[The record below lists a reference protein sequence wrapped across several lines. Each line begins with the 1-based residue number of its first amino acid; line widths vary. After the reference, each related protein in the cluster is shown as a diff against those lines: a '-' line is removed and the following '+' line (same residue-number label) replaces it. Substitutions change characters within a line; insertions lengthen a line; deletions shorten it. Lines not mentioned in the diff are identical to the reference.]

1 MRKSVHLLNMNF
13 INQLY
18 KKFLERPKLILVTLI
33 LIFSFS
39 VYNAK
44 NFQLDASADSLLLEN
59 DPDLN
64 YLRSVNERYSSEEF
78 FVITYS
84 PKKKINE
91 ESLKELKKFVDEINN
106 IKWVSK
112 SISVLNA
119 PLFESSDLPL
129 IEKIKNIQYI
139 VTPGIEI
146 NRALNELKNSPV
158 YKKLIINE
166 DATTFGIVVY
176 IKDNKEYLSALKTNK
191 NFLDK
196 QQNNKLSEKD
206 LKDFEAHNKILE
218 KLKKEHNKNLELYN
232 IEIRSHISK
241 YKNIADINLSGIPMI
256 ADDLIS
262 FVKKDIT
269 VFGSGVFIFI
279 IITLWFIFR
288 DIRWVVFPLLS
299 CFLSIA
305 IMVGMLGYL
314 NWKVTVISSNFIS
327 LMLILTME
335 INIHYVER
343 YKQLQAE
350 FPKKKENYLA
360 YLTTTKIFTPILYAV
375 LTTALAF
382 LSFIFCDIKPVI
394 DFGWMMTLGLFI
406 SLFVSMILL
415 PYLIIKFKPKATPI
429 HESKD
434 SKLAEIFATIALNQ
448 KLLVLAFSS
457 IILILS
463 IYGMTRLKV
472 ENSFINYFD
481 KKTEIYQGMKL
492 IDEKLGGTTP
502 LEIILKF
509 KDSDTKNNKNDD
521 DFFQGSDSNEYKDSY
536 WFTNFRVNNIV
547 NVHQYLET
555 LPEIGKVLSFYS
567 VLQLGEKINDNKK
580 LGPLEMAILY
590 SKLPEDIKRSI
601 VTPYVSIENNEAR
614 ISLRI
619 IDSNPNLNR
628 KELLIKIQKDL
639 EEKLKL
645 NKDEF
650 KITGILVIFNN
661 LLQSLF
667 DSQIKTLGITFAG
680 IFILLLIL
688 FKSLSWSI
696 VAAIPNFT
704 AALFILGSLGLFNIP
719 LDMMTITI
727 ASITVGIAIDNSIH
741 YIYRFREEFKIN
753 KNYKKTIEICHK
765 SVGKAIVNASLT
777 IVFGFSILI
786 FSNFIPSIYFGIF
799 TGLAMLTAMT
809 LVLTLM
815 PQLIAIIKPFKNG

>member
-1 MRKSVHLLNMNF
+1 MNF

-305 IMVGMLGYL
+305 IMIGMLGYL

-375 LTTALAF
+375 LTTAFAF

-434 SKLAEIFATIALNQ
+434 SKIAEIFASIALNQ

-509 KDSDTKNNKNDD
+509 KDSDSKNNKNDD

-547 NVHQYLET
+547 NVHQYLEN

-765 SVGKAIVNASLT
+765 SVGKAIVNASFT

-786 FSNFIPSIYFGIF
+786 FSNFIPTIYFGIF

>member
-1 MRKSVHLLNMNF
+1 MKF
-13 INQLY
+13 INQIY
-18 KKFLERPKLILVTLI
+18 KKLLEKPKFILFLIVLV
-33 LIFSFS
+33 FSFS

-64 YLRSVNERYSSEEF
+64 YLRSVNERYSSEDF

-84 PKKKINE
+84 PKKKINNE
-91 ESLKELKKFVDEINN
+91 TIQELKKFVNEIDN
-106 IKWVSK
+106 IQWVSK
-112 SISVLNA
+112 TISILNA
-119 PLFESSDLPL
+119 PLFESSDQPL
-129 IEKIKNIQYI
+129 IEKINNIQYI
-139 VTPGIEI
+139 TTPGIEI
-146 NRALNELKNSPV
+146 NRALNELRNSPV
-158 YKKLIINE
+158 YKRLIIND
-166 DATTFGIVVY
+166 DATTFGIVAY
-176 IKDNKEYLSALKTNK
+176 IKDNKKYLSALEINK

-196 QQNNKLSEKD
+196 QKNKKLSD
-206 LKDFEAHNKILE
+206 KDFKEFEKHKLVLE
-218 KLKKEHNKNLELYN
+218 QLKREQNKNLELYN

-269 VFGSGVFIFI
+269 VFGSGVFVFI

-288 DIRWVVFPLLS
+288 DIRWVIFPLLS
-299 CFLSIA
+299 CFLSIS

-350 FPKKKENYLA
+350 FPKKKENFLT
-360 YLTTTKIFTPILYAV
+360 YLTTTKILTPILYAV

-394 DFGWMMTLGLFI
+394 DFGLMMTLGLFI

-415 PYLIIKFKPKATPI
+415 PYLIIKFKPKASPV
-429 HESKD
+429 HKSKESKIA
-434 SKLAEIFATIALNQ
+434 KFFETIAINQ
-448 KLLVLAFSS
+448 KFLVLTFSS
-457 IILILS
+457 IIFILS

-481 KKTEIYQGMKL
+481 KNTEIYKGMKL

-502 LEIILKF
+502 LDIILKF
-509 KDSDTKNNKNDD
+509 KESESKSTFADD
-521 DFFQGSDSNEYKDSY
+521 EFFQGSSSDEYKDSY
-536 WFTNFRVNNIV
+536 WFTNFRINNIV
-547 NVHQYLET
+547 NVHKYLET

-567 VLQLGEKINDNKK
+567 VLQLGEKLNDNKK
-580 LGPLEMAILY
+580 LGPLEMAILH
-590 SKLPEDIKRSI
+590 SKLPEDIKKNI
-601 VTPYVSIENNEAR
+601 ITPYISIDDNEAR

-619 IDSNPNLNR
+619 IDSNPELNR

-639 EEKLKL
+639 EEKLQLK
-645 NKDEF
+645 KEEF

-680 IFILLLIL
+680 IFLLLLIL
-688 FKSLSWSI
+688 FKSFWWSV

-727 ASITVGIAIDNSIH
+727 ASISVGIAIDNSIH

-753 KNYKKTIEICHK
+753 KNYNRTIQICHRT
-765 SVGKAIVNASLT
+765 VGKAIVNASLT

-786 FSNFIPSIYFGIF
+786 LSNFIPSIYFGIF

-815 PQLIAIIKPFKNG
+815 PQLILIIKPFKNG

>member
-1 MRKSVHLLNMNF
+1 MNF

-18 KKFLERPKLILVTLI
+18 KKFLERPKLILIALI

-91 ESLKELKKFVDEINN
+91 ESLKELRKFVDEINN

-191 NFLDK
+191 IFLDK
-196 QQNNKLSEKD
+196 QQNSKLSEKD
-206 LKDFEAHNKILE
+206 LKEFESQNKILE
-218 KLKKEHNKNLELYN
+218 KLKKEHNKNLEFYN

-415 PYLIIKFKPKATPI
+415 PYLIIKFKPKASPI
-429 HESKD
+429 HQSKD
-434 SKLAEIFATIALNQ
+434 SKIAEIFASIAINQ
-448 KLLVLAFSS
+448 RFLVLAFST

-509 KDSDTKNNKNDD
+509 KDTDSKNNKSDD

-536 WFTNFRVNNIV
+536 WFTNFRVNKIV

-590 SKLPEDIKRSI
+590 SKLPDDIKKSI

-639 EEKLKL
+639 EEKLNL

-727 ASITVGIAIDNSIH
+727 ASISVGIAIDNSIH

-777 IVFGFSILI
+777 IVFGFSILM

>member
-1 MRKSVHLLNMNF
+1 MNF

-18 KKFLERPKLILVTLI
+18 KKFLERPKLILITLI

-112 SISVLNA
+112 TISVLNA
-119 PLFESSDLPL
+119 PLFESSDQPL

-158 YKKLIINE
+158 YKRLIIND

-176 IKDNKEYLSALKTNK
+176 IKDNKKYLSALKNNK
-191 NFLDK
+191 DFLDK
-196 QQNNKLSEKD
+196 QQNNKLSDKD
-206 LKDFEAHNKILE
+206 LNDFETHKEILE

-232 IEIRSHISK
+232 IEIRYHISK

-279 IITLWFIFR
+279 LITLWFIFR
-288 DIRWVVFPLLS
+288 DIRWVIFPLLS

-350 FPKKKENYLA
+350 FPKKKENYLT

-375 LTTALAF
+375 LTTVLAF

-415 PYLIIKFKPKATPI
+415 PYLIIKFKPKAMPI

-434 SKLAEIFATIALNQ
+434 SKIAEVFASIALNHRF
-448 KLLVLAFSS
+448 LVMAFST
-457 IILILS
+457 IVLILS

-509 KDSDTKNNKNDD
+509 KDSDKKSNKNDD

-547 NVHQYLET
+547 NVHKYLES

-590 SKLPEDIKRSI
+590 SKLPDDIKKTI

-645 NKDEF
+645 KKDEF
-650 KITGILVIFNN
+650 KITGVLVIFNN

-704 AALFILGSLGLFNIP
+704 AALFILGSLGLFNVP

-753 KNYKKTIEICHK
+753 KNYKKTIEICHR

-786 FSNFIPSIYFGIF
+786 LSNFIPSIYFGIF

>member
-1 MRKSVHLLNMNF
+1 MNF
-13 INQLY
+13 INQIY
-18 KKFLERPKLILVTLI
+18 KKLLEKPKFILFLIVLV
-33 LIFSFS
+33 FSFS

-64 YLRSVNERYSSEEF
+64 YLRSVNERYSSEDF

-84 PKKKINE
+84 PKKKINNE
-91 ESLKELKKFVDEINN
+91 TIQELKKFVNEIDN
-106 IKWVSK
+106 IQWVSK
-112 SISVLNA
+112 TISILNA
-119 PLFESSDLPL
+119 PLFESSDQPL
-129 IEKIKNIQYI
+129 IEKINNIQYI
-139 VTPGIEI
+139 TTPGIEI
-146 NRALNELKNSPV
+146 NRALNELRNSPV
-158 YKKLIINE
+158 YKRLIIND
-166 DATTFGIVVY
+166 DATTFGIVAY
-176 IKDNKEYLSALKTNK
+176 IKDNKKYLSALEINK

-196 QQNNKLSEKD
+196 QKNKKLSD
-206 LKDFEAHNKILE
+206 KDFKEFEKHKLVLE
-218 KLKKEHNKNLELYN
+218 QLKREQNKNLELYN

-241 YKNIADINLSGIPMI
+241 YKNIAEINLSGIPMI

-269 VFGSGVFIFI
+269 VFGSGVFVFI

-288 DIRWVVFPLLS
+288 DIRWVIFPLLS
-299 CFLSIA
+299 CFLSIS

-350 FPKKKENYLA
+350 FPKKKENFLT
-360 YLTTTKIFTPILYAV
+360 YLTTTKILTPILYAV

-394 DFGWMMTLGLFI
+394 DFGLMMTLGLFI

-415 PYLIIKFKPKATPI
+415 PYLIIKFKPKASPI
-429 HESKD
+429 HKSKESKIA
-434 SKLAEIFATIALNQ
+434 KFFETIAINQ
-448 KLLVLAFSS
+448 KFLVLTFSS
-457 IILILS
+457 IIFILS

-481 KKTEIYQGMKL
+481 KNTEIYKGMKL

-502 LEIILKF
+502 LDIILKF
-509 KDSDTKNNKNDD
+509 KESESKSTFADD
-521 DFFQGSDSNEYKDSY
+521 EFFQGSSSDEYKDSY
-536 WFTNFRVNNIV
+536 WFTNFRINNIV
-547 NVHQYLET
+547 NVHKYLET

-567 VLQLGEKINDNKK
+567 VLQLGEKLNDNKK
-580 LGPLEMAILY
+580 LGPLEMAILH
-590 SKLPEDIKRSI
+590 SKLPEDIKKNI
-601 VTPYVSIENNEAR
+601 ITPYISIDDNEAR

-619 IDSNPNLNR
+619 IDSNPELNR

-639 EEKLKL
+639 EEKLQLK
-645 NKDEF
+645 KEEF

-680 IFILLLIL
+680 IFLLLLIL
-688 FKSLSWSI
+688 FKSFWWSV

-727 ASITVGIAIDNSIH
+727 ASISVGIAIDNSIH

-753 KNYKKTIEICHK
+753 KNYNRTIQICHRT
-765 SVGKAIVNASLT
+765 VGKAIVNASLT

-786 FSNFIPSIYFGIF
+786 LSNFIPSIYFGIF

-815 PQLIAIIKPFKNG
+815 PQLILIIKPFKNG

>member
-1 MRKSVHLLNMNF
+1 MNF

-106 IKWVSK
+106 KKWVSK

-375 LTTALAF
+375 LTTAFAF

-434 SKLAEIFATIALNQ
+434 SKLAEIFASIALNQ

-509 KDSDTKNNKNDD
+509 KDSDSKNNKNDD

-590 SKLPEDIKRSI
+590 SKLPEDIKKSI

-741 YIYRFREEFKIN
+741 YIYRFREEFKIS

-786 FSNFIPSIYFGIF
+786 FSNFIPTIYFGIF

>member
-1 MRKSVHLLNMNF
+1 MNF

-18 KKFLERPKLILVTLI
+18 KKFLERPKLILIALI

-91 ESLKELKKFVDEINN
+91 ESLKELRKFVDEINN

-191 NFLDK
+191 IFLDK
-196 QQNNKLSEKD
+196 QQNSKLSEKD
-206 LKDFEAHNKILE
+206 LKEFESQNKILE
-218 KLKKEHNKNLELYN
+218 KLKKEHNKNLEFYN

-429 HESKD
+429 HQSKD
-434 SKLAEIFATIALNQ
+434 SKIAEIFASIAINQ
-448 KLLVLAFSS
+448 RFLVLAFST

-509 KDSDTKNNKNDD
+509 KDSDSKNNKSDD

-536 WFTNFRVNNIV
+536 WFTNFRVNKIV

-590 SKLPEDIKRSI
+590 SKLPDDIKKSI

-639 EEKLKL
+639 EEKLNL

-727 ASITVGIAIDNSIH
+727 ASISVGIAIDNSIH

>member
-1 MRKSVHLLNMNF
+1 MNF
-13 INQLY
+13 INQIY
-18 KKFLERPKLILVTLI
+18 KKLLEKPKFILFLIVLV
-33 LIFSFS
+33 FSFS

-64 YLRSVNERYSSEEF
+64 YLRSVNERYSSEDF

-84 PKKKINE
+84 PKKKINNE
-91 ESLKELKKFVDEINN
+91 TIQELKKFVNEIDN
-106 IKWVSK
+106 IQWVSK
-112 SISVLNA
+112 TISILNA
-119 PLFESSDLPL
+119 PLFESSDQPL
-129 IEKIKNIQYI
+129 IEKINNIQYI
-139 VTPGIEI
+139 TTPGIEI
-146 NRALNELKNSPV
+146 NRALNELRNSPV
-158 YKKLIINE
+158 YKRLIIND
-166 DATTFGIVVY
+166 DATTFGIVAY
-176 IKDNKEYLSALKTNK
+176 IKDNKKYLSALEINK

-196 QQNNKLSEKD
+196 QKNKKLSD
-206 LKDFEAHNKILE
+206 KDFKEFEKHKLVLE
-218 KLKKEHNKNLELYN
+218 QLKREQNKNLELYN

-269 VFGSGVFIFI
+269 VFGSGVFVFI

-288 DIRWVVFPLLS
+288 DIRWVIFPLLS
-299 CFLSIA
+299 CFLSIS

-350 FPKKKENYLA
+350 FPKKKENFLT
-360 YLTTTKIFTPILYAV
+360 YLTTTKILTPILYAV

-394 DFGWMMTLGLFI
+394 DFGLMMTLGLFI

-415 PYLIIKFKPKATPI
+415 PYLIIKFKPKASPV
-429 HESKD
+429 HKSKESKIA
-434 SKLAEIFATIALNQ
+434 KFFETIAINQ
-448 KLLVLAFSS
+448 KFLVLTFSS
-457 IILILS
+457 IIFILS

-481 KKTEIYQGMKL
+481 KNTEIYKGMKL

-502 LEIILKF
+502 LDIILKF
-509 KDSDTKNNKNDD
+509 KESESKSTFADD
-521 DFFQGSDSNEYKDSY
+521 EFFQGSSSDEYKDSY
-536 WFTNFRVNNIV
+536 WFTNFRINNIV
-547 NVHQYLET
+547 NVHKYLET

-567 VLQLGEKINDNKK
+567 VLQLGEKLNDNKK
-580 LGPLEMAILY
+580 LGPLEMAILH
-590 SKLPEDIKRSI
+590 SKLPEDIKKNI
-601 VTPYVSIENNEAR
+601 ITPYISIDDNEAR

-619 IDSNPNLNR
+619 IDSNPELNR

-639 EEKLKL
+639 EEKLQLK
-645 NKDEF
+645 KEEF

-680 IFILLLIL
+680 IFLLLLIL
-688 FKSLSWSI
+688 FKSFLWSV

-704 AALFILGSLGLFNIP
+704 SALFILGSLGLFNIP

-727 ASITVGIAIDNSIH
+727 ASISVGIAIDNSIH

-753 KNYKKTIEICHK
+753 KNYNRTIQICHRT
-765 SVGKAIVNASLT
+765 VGKAIVNASLT

-786 FSNFIPSIYFGIF
+786 LSNFIPSIYFGIF

-815 PQLIAIIKPFKNG
+815 PQLILIIKPFKNG

>member
-1 MRKSVHLLNMNF
+1 MNF

-18 KKFLERPKLILVTLI
+18 KKFLERPKLILITLI

-39 VYNAK
+39 IYNAK

-64 YLRSVNERYSSEEF
+64 YLRAVNERYLSEEF
-78 FVITYS
+78 FVITYT

-91 ESLKELKKFVDEINN
+91 ESLQELKKFVDEINN

-119 PLFESSDLPL
+119 PLFESSDQPL

-158 YKKLIINE
+158 YKRLIIND

-206 LKDFEAHNKILE
+206 LKDFELHKEILE

-232 IEIRSHISK
+232 IQIRSHISK
-241 YKNIADINLSGIPMI
+241 YKKIADINLSGIPMI

-279 IITLWFIFR
+279 LITLWFIFR
-288 DIRWVVFPLLS
+288 DIRWVIFPLLS

-375 LTTALAF
+375 LTTVLAF

-434 SKLAEIFATIALNQ
+434 SKLAEIFASIAINQ
-448 KLLVLAFSS
+448 KFLVLAFST
-457 IILILS
+457 IILLLS
-463 IYGMTRLKV
+463 IYGMTKLKV

-509 KDSDTKNNKNDD
+509 KDVENKNNKNDD

-547 NVHQYLET
+547 NVHKYLES

-567 VLQLGEKINDNKK
+567 ILQLGEKINDNKK
-580 LGPLEMAILY
+580 LGPLEMAIMHT
-590 SKLPEDIKRSI
+590 KLPDDIKKSI

-639 EEKLKL
+639 EEKLNLK
-645 NKDEF
+645 KDEF
-650 KITGILVIFNN
+650 KITGVLVIFNN

-704 AALFILGSLGLFNIP
+704 AALFILGSLGLFNVP

-741 YIYRFREEFKIN
+741 YIYRFREEFKVN
-753 KNYKKTIEICHK
+753 KNYKKTIQICHR
-765 SVGKAIVNASLT
+765 SVGKAIINASLT

-786 FSNFIPSIYFGIF
+786 LSNFIPSIYFGIF

>member
-1 MRKSVHLLNMNF
+1 MNF

-18 KKFLERPKLILVTLI
+18 KKFLERPKLILITLI
-33 LIFSFS
+33 LILSFS

-218 KLKKEHNKNLELYN
+218 KLKKEHNKNLEFYN

-299 CFLSIA
+299 CLLSIA

-434 SKLAEIFATIALNQ
+434 SKLAQIFASIALNQ
-448 KLLVLAFSS
+448 RLLVLTLST

-509 KDSDTKNNKNDD
+509 KDSDSKNNKNDD

-590 SKLPEDIKRSI
+590 SKLPDDIKKSI

-741 YIYRFREEFKIN
+741 YIYRFREEYKLN

>member
-1 MRKSVHLLNMNF
+1 MNF

-18 KKFLERPKLILVTLI
+18 KKFLERPKLILITLI

-112 SISVLNA
+112 TISVLNA
-119 PLFESSDLPL
+119 PLFESSDQHL

-158 YKKLIINE
+158 YKRLIIND

-176 IKDNKEYLSALKTNK
+176 IKDNKKYLSALKTNK
-191 NFLDK
+191 DFLDK

-206 LKDFEAHNKILE
+206 LNDFETHKEILE

-279 IITLWFIFR
+279 LITLWFIFR
-288 DIRWVVFPLLS
+288 DIRWVIFPLLS

-350 FPKKKENYLA
+350 FPKKKENYLT

-375 LTTALAF
+375 LTTVLAF

-434 SKLAEIFATIALNQ
+434 SKIAEVFASIALNHRF
-448 KLLVLAFSS
+448 LVMAFST
-457 IILILS
+457 IVLILS

-509 KDSDTKNNKNDD
+509 KDSDKKSTKNDD

-547 NVHQYLET
+547 NVHKYLES

-590 SKLPEDIKRSI
+590 SKLPDDIKKTI

-645 NKDEF
+645 KKDEF
-650 KITGILVIFNN
+650 KITGVLVIFNN

-704 AALFILGSLGLFNIP
+704 AALFILGSLGLFNVP

-753 KNYKKTIEICHK
+753 KNYKKTIEICHR

-786 FSNFIPSIYFGIF
+786 LSNFIPSIYFGIF

>member
-1 MRKSVHLLNMNF
+1 MNF

-84 PKKKINE
+84 PKKKVNA

-146 NRALNELKNSPV
+146 NRALDELKNSPV

-191 NFLDK
+191 DFLDK

-218 KLKKEHNKNLELYN
+218 KLKKEHNKNLEFYN

-350 FPKKKENYLA
+350 FPKKKENYLT

-434 SKLAEIFATIALNQ
+434 SKLAEIFASIALNQ
-448 KLLVLAFSS
+448 RLLVLTLST

-463 IYGMTRLKV
+463 IYGLTRLKV

-509 KDSDTKNNKNDD
+509 KDSDSKSNKSDD

-547 NVHQYLET
+547 NVHQYLES

-567 VLQLGEKINDNKK
+567 ILQLGEKINDNKK

-590 SKLPEDIKRSI
+590 SKLPDDIKKSI

-680 IFILLLIL
+680 IFILLFIL

-704 AALFILGSLGLFNIP
+704 AALFILGSLGLFDIP

-765 SVGKAIVNASLT
+765 SVGKAIVNASIT

-815 PQLIAIIKPFKNG
+815 PQLIEIIKPFKNG

>member
-1 MRKSVHLLNMNF
+1 MNF

-18 KKFLERPKLILVTLI
+18 KKFLERPKLILITLI

-64 YLRSVNERYSSEEF
+64 YLRSINERYSSEEF

-91 ESLKELKKFVDEINN
+91 ESLKELRKFVDEINN

-146 NRALNELKNSPV
+146 NRALNELKSSPV

-191 NFLDK
+191 IFLDK
-196 QQNNKLSEKD
+196 QQNSKLSEKD
-206 LKDFEAHNKILE
+206 LKEFESQNKILE
-218 KLKKEHNKNLELYN
+218 KLKKEHNKNLEFYN

-256 ADDLIS
+256 ADDLIT

-360 YLTTTKIFTPILYAV
+360 YLTATKIFTPILYAV

-429 HESKD
+429 HQSKD
-434 SKLAEIFATIALNQ
+434 SKIAEIFASIAINQ
-448 KLLVLAFSS
+448 RGLVLAFST

-509 KDSDTKNNKNDD
+509 KDTDSKNNKSDD

-590 SKLPEDIKRSI
+590 SKLPDDIKKSI

-639 EEKLKL
+639 EEKLNL

-727 ASITVGIAIDNSIH
+727 ASISVGIAIDNSIH

-777 IVFGFSILI
+777 IVFGFSILM

>member
-1 MRKSVHLLNMNF
+1 MNF

-64 YLRSVNERYSSEEF
+64 YLRSVNERYSSEDF

-91 ESLKELKKFVDEINN
+91 ESLNELKKFVNEINN

-166 DATTFGIVVY
+166 EATTFGIVVY

-218 KLKKEHNKNLELYN
+218 KLKKEHNKNLEFYN

-262 FVKKDIT
+262 FIKKDIT

-288 DIRWVVFPLLS
+288 DIRWVIFPLLS
-299 CFLSIA
+299 CLLSIA

-327 LMLILTME
+327 IMLILTME

-350 FPKKKENYLA
+350 FPKKKENYLT

-382 LSFIFCDIKPVI
+382 LSLIFCDIKPVI

-429 HESKD
+429 HESKE
-434 SKLAEIFATIALNQ
+434 SKLAKIFCSIGLNQ
-448 KLLVLAFSS
+448 RFLVWAFSS

-463 IYGMTRLKV
+463 IYGLTRLKV

-509 KDSDTKNNKNDD
+509 KDSDSKSNKNDD

-590 SKLPEDIKRSI
+590 SKLPDDIKKSI

-741 YIYRFREEFKIN
+741 YIYRFREEYKLN

>member
-1 MRKSVHLLNMNF
+1 MNF

-18 KKFLERPKLILVTLI
+18 KKFLERPKLILIALI

-91 ESLKELKKFVDEINN
+91 ESLKELRKFVDEINN

-191 NFLDK
+191 IFLDK
-196 QQNNKLSEKD
+196 QQNSKLSEKD
-206 LKDFEAHNKILE
+206 LKEFESQNKILE
-218 KLKKEHNKNLELYN
+218 KLKKEHNKNLEFYN

-256 ADDLIS
+256 ADDLIT

-299 CFLSIA
+299 CLLSIA

-327 LMLILTME
+327 IMLILTME

-350 FPKKKENYLA
+350 FPKKKENYLT

-382 LSFIFCDIKPVI
+382 LSLIFCDIKPVI

-429 HESKD
+429 HESKE
-434 SKLAEIFATIALNQ
+434 SKLAEIFSSIALNQ
-448 KLLVLAFSS
+448 RFLVLAFST

-463 IYGMTRLKV
+463 IYGLTKLKV

-509 KDSDTKNNKNDD
+509 KDSDSKSNKNDD
-521 DFFQGSDSNEYKDSY
+521 DFFQDSDSNEYKDSY

-590 SKLPEDIKRSI
+590 SKLPDDIKKSI

-727 ASITVGIAIDNSIH
+727 ASISVGIAIDNSIH

>member
-1 MRKSVHLLNMNF
+1 MNF

-64 YLRSVNERYSSEEF
+64 YLRSVNERYSSEDF

-84 PKKKINE
+84 PKKRINE

-166 DATTFGIVVY
+166 DGTTFGIVVY

-218 KLKKEHNKNLELYN
+218 KLKKEHNKNLESYN

-262 FVKKDIT
+262 FIKKDIT

-288 DIRWVVFPLLS
+288 DIRWVIFPLLS
-299 CFLSIA
+299 CLLSIA

-327 LMLILTME
+327 IMLILTME

-382 LSFIFCDIKPVI
+382 LSLIFCDIKPVI

-434 SKLAEIFATIALNQ
+434 SKLAEIFSSIALNQ
-448 KLLVLAFSS
+448 RFLVLAFSS

-463 IYGMTRLKV
+463 IYGLTRLKV

-509 KDSDTKNNKNDD
+509 KDSDSKSNKNDD

-547 NVHQYLET
+547 NVHQYLES

-567 VLQLGEKINDNKK
+567 ILQLGEKINDNKK

-590 SKLPEDIKRSI
+590 SKLPDDIKKSI

-704 AALFILGSLGLFNIP
+704 AALFILGSLGLFDIP

-786 FSNFIPSIYFGIF
+786 FSNFIPSIYFGVF

>member
-1 MRKSVHLLNMNF
+1 MNF

-18 KKFLERPKLILVTLI
+18 KKFLERPKLILISLI

-91 ESLKELKKFVDEINN
+91 ESLKELRKFVDEINN

-191 NFLDK
+191 IFLDK
-196 QQNNKLSEKD
+196 QQNSKLSEKD
-206 LKDFEAHNKILE
+206 LKEFESQNKILE
-218 KLKKEHNKNLELYN
+218 KLKKEHNKNLEFYN

-299 CFLSIA
+299 CLLSIA

-327 LMLILTME
+327 IMLILTME

-350 FPKKKENYLA
+350 FPKKKENYLT

-382 LSFIFCDIKPVI
+382 LSLIFCDIKPVI

-429 HESKD
+429 HESKE
-434 SKLAEIFATIALNQ
+434 SKLAEIFSSIALNQ
-448 KLLVLAFSS
+448 RFLVLAFST

-463 IYGMTRLKV
+463 IYGLTKLKV

-509 KDSDTKNNKNDD
+509 KDSDSKSNKNDD
-521 DFFQGSDSNEYKDSY
+521 DFFQDSDSNEYKDSY

-590 SKLPEDIKRSI
+590 SKLPDDIKKSI

-680 IFILLLIL
+680 IFILLLVL

-727 ASITVGIAIDNSIH
+727 ASISVGIAIDNSIH

-765 SVGKAIVNASLT
+765 SVGKAIVNASIT

>member
-1 MRKSVHLLNMNF
+1 MNF

-84 PKKKINE
+84 PKKKVNA

-146 NRALNELKNSPV
+146 NRALDELKNSPV

-191 NFLDK
+191 DFLDK

-218 KLKKEHNKNLELYN
+218 RLKKEHNKNLEFYN

-350 FPKKKENYLA
+350 FPKKKENYLT

-434 SKLAEIFATIALNQ
+434 SKLAEIFASIALNQ
-448 KLLVLAFSS
+448 RLLVLTFST

-463 IYGMTRLKV
+463 IYGLTRLKV

-509 KDSDTKNNKNDD
+509 KDSDSKSNKSDD

-590 SKLPEDIKRSI
+590 SKLPDDIKKSI

-741 YIYRFREEFKIN
+741 YIYRFREEYKLN

>member
-1 MRKSVHLLNMNF
+1 MNF
-13 INQLY
+13 INQIY
-18 KKFLERPKLILVTLI
+18 KKLLEKPKFILFLIVLV
-33 LIFSFS
+33 FSFS

-64 YLRSVNERYSSEEF
+64 YLRSVNERYSSEDF

-84 PKKKINE
+84 PKKKINNE
-91 ESLKELKKFVDEINN
+91 TIQELKKFVNEIDN
-106 IKWVSK
+106 IQWVSK
-112 SISVLNA
+112 TISILNA
-119 PLFESSDLPL
+119 PLFESSDQPL
-129 IEKIKNIQYI
+129 IEKINNIQYI
-139 VTPGIEI
+139 TTPGIEI
-146 NRALNELKNSPV
+146 NRALNELRNSPV
-158 YKKLIINE
+158 YKRLIIND
-166 DATTFGIVVY
+166 DATTFGIVAY
-176 IKDNKEYLSALKTNK
+176 IKDNKKYLSALEINK

-196 QQNNKLSEKD
+196 QKNKKLSD
-206 LKDFEAHNKILE
+206 KDFKEFEKHKLVLE
-218 KLKKEHNKNLELYN
+218 QLKREQNKNLELYN

-269 VFGSGVFIFI
+269 VFGSGVFVFI

-288 DIRWVVFPLLS
+288 DIRWVIFPLLS
-299 CFLSIA
+299 CFLSIS

-350 FPKKKENYLA
+350 LPKKKENFLT
-360 YLTTTKIFTPILYAV
+360 YLTTTKILTPILYAV

-394 DFGWMMTLGLFI
+394 DFGLMMTLGLFI

-415 PYLIIKFKPKATPI
+415 PYLIIKFKPKASPV
-429 HESKD
+429 HKSKESKIA
-434 SKLAEIFATIALNQ
+434 KFFETIAINQ
-448 KLLVLAFSS
+448 KFLVLTFSS
-457 IILILS
+457 IIFILS

-481 KKTEIYQGMKL
+481 KNTEIYKGMKL

-502 LEIILKF
+502 LDIILKF
-509 KDSDTKNNKNDD
+509 KESESKSTFADD
-521 DFFQGSDSNEYKDSY
+521 EFFQGSSSDEYKDSY
-536 WFTNFRVNNIV
+536 WFTNFRINNIV
-547 NVHQYLET
+547 NVHKYLET

-567 VLQLGEKINDNKK
+567 VLQLGEKLNDNKK
-580 LGPLEMAILY
+580 LGPLEMAILH
-590 SKLPEDIKRSI
+590 SKLPEDIKKNI
-601 VTPYVSIENNEAR
+601 ITPYISIDDNEAR

-619 IDSNPNLNR
+619 IDSNPELNR

-639 EEKLKL
+639 EEKLQLK
-645 NKDEF
+645 KEEF

-680 IFILLLIL
+680 IFLLLLIL
-688 FKSLSWSI
+688 FKSFWWSV

-727 ASITVGIAIDNSIH
+727 ASISVGIAIDNSIH

-753 KNYKKTIEICHK
+753 KNYNRTIQICHRT
-765 SVGKAIVNASLT
+765 VGKAIVNASLT

-786 FSNFIPSIYFGIF
+786 LSNFIPSIYFGIF

-815 PQLIAIIKPFKNG
+815 PQLILIIKPFKNG

>member
-1 MRKSVHLLNMNF
+1 MNF

-84 PKKKINE
+84 PKKKVNA

-146 NRALNELKNSPV
+146 NRALDELKNSPV

-191 NFLDK
+191 DFLDK

-206 LKDFEAHNKILE
+206 LKDFDAHNKILE
-218 KLKKEHNKNLELYN
+218 KLKKEHNKNLEFYN

-350 FPKKKENYLA
+350 FPKKKENYLT

-429 HESKD
+429 HESKN
-434 SKLAEIFATIALNQ
+434 SKLAEIFASIAINQ
-448 KLLVLAFSS
+448 RLLVLTFST

-463 IYGMTRLKV
+463 IYGLTRLKV

-509 KDSDTKNNKNDD
+509 KDSDSKGNKSDD

-590 SKLPEDIKRSI
+590 SKLPDDIKKSI

-741 YIYRFREEFKIN
+741 YIYRFREEYKLN

>member
-1 MRKSVHLLNMNF
+1 MNF

-18 KKFLERPKLILVTLI
+18 KKFLERPKLILITLI
-33 LIFSFS
+33 LLFSFS
-39 VYNAK
+39 IYNAK

-64 YLRSVNERYSSEEF
+64 YLRSVNERYLSEDF

-112 SISVLNA
+112 TISVLNA
-119 PLFESSDLPL
+119 PLFESSDQPL
-129 IEKIKNIQYI
+129 IEKINNIQYI

-158 YKKLIINE
+158 YKRLIIND

-176 IKDNKEYLSALKTNK
+176 IKDNKKYLSALKTNK
-191 NFLDK
+191 DFLDK

-206 LKDFEAHNKILE
+206 LKEFENHKEILE
-218 KLKKEHNKNLELYN
+218 KLKKEHNKNLEIYN
-232 IEIRSHISK
+232 IEIRSQISK

-279 IITLWFIFR
+279 LITLWFIFR
-288 DIRWVVFPLLS
+288 DVRWVIFPLLS

-343 YKQLQAE
+343 YKQLQTE
-350 FPKKKENYLA
+350 FPKKNENYLT

-375 LTTALAF
+375 LTTVLAF

-415 PYLIIKFKPKATPI
+415 PYLIIKFKPKATPM

-434 SKLAEIFATIALNQ
+434 SKLAKLFAIIALNHRF
-448 KLLVLAFSS
+448 LVLAFST

-509 KDSDTKNNKNDD
+509 KDLDNKNTKNDD

-547 NVHQYLET
+547 NVHKYLES

-590 SKLPEDIKRSI
+590 SKLPEDIKKSI

-645 NKDEF
+645 KKDEF
-650 KITGILVIFNN
+650 KITGVLVIFNN

-667 DSQIKTLGITFAG
+667 DSQIKTLGITFGG

-704 AALFILGSLGLFNIP
+704 AALFILGSLGLFNVP

-786 FSNFIPSIYFGIF
+786 LSNFIPSIYFGIF

>member
-1 MRKSVHLLNMNF
+1 MNF

-84 PKKKINE
+84 PKKKVNA

-146 NRALNELKNSPV
+146 NRALDELKNSPV

-191 NFLDK
+191 DFLDK
-196 QQNNKLSEKD
+196 QHNNKLSEKD

-218 KLKKEHNKNLELYN
+218 KLKKEHNKNLEFYN

-288 DIRWVVFPLLS
+288 DIRWVIFPLLS
-299 CFLSIA
+299 CLLSIA

-327 LMLILTME
+327 IMLILTME

-350 FPKKKENYLA
+350 FPKKKENYLT

-382 LSFIFCDIKPVI
+382 LSLIFCDIKPVI

-429 HESKD
+429 HESKE
-434 SKLAEIFATIALNQ
+434 SKLAQIFCSIGLNQ
-448 KLLVLAFSS
+448 RFLVLAFSS

-463 IYGMTRLKV
+463 IYGLTRLKV

-509 KDSDTKNNKNDD
+509 KDSDSKSNKNDD

-580 LGPLEMAILY
+580 LGSLEMAILY
-590 SKLPEDIKRSI
+590 SKLPDDIKKSI
-601 VTPYVSIENNEAR
+601 VTPYVSIEKNEAR

-680 IFILLLIL
+680 IFILMLIL

-741 YIYRFREEFKIN
+741 YIYRFREEYKLN

>member
-1 MRKSVHLLNMNF
+1 MNF

-18 KKFLERPKLILVTLI
+18 KKFLERPKLILIALI

-91 ESLKELKKFVDEINN
+91 ENLKELRKFVDEINS

-176 IKDNKEYLSALKTNK
+176 IKDNKEYLSALKANK
-191 NFLDK
+191 IFLDK
-196 QQNNKLSEKD
+196 QQNSKFSEKD
-206 LKDFEAHNKILE
+206 LKEFESQNKILE
-218 KLKKEHNKNLELYN
+218 KLKKEHNKNLEFYN
-232 IEIRSHISK
+232 IEIRSHILK

-288 DIRWVVFPLLS
+288 DIRWVIFPLLS
-299 CFLSIA
+299 CLLSIA

-327 LMLILTME
+327 IMLILTME

-350 FPKKKENYLA
+350 FPKKKENYLT

-382 LSFIFCDIKPVI
+382 LSLIFCDIKPVI

-415 PYLIIKFKPKATPI
+415 PYLIIKFKPKAKPI
-429 HESKD
+429 HESKN
-434 SKLAEIFATIALNQ
+434 SKLAEIFSSIALNQ
-448 KLLVLAFSS
+448 RFLVLAFSS

-463 IYGMTRLKV
+463 IYGLTRLKV

-509 KDSDTKNNKNDD
+509 KDTDSKSNKNDD

-567 VLQLGEKINDNKK
+567 ILQLGEKINDNKK

-590 SKLPEDIKRSI
+590 SKLPDDIKKSI

-704 AALFILGSLGLFNIP
+704 AALFILGSLGLFDIP

-765 SVGKAIVNASLT
+765 SVGKAIVNASIT

>member
-1 MRKSVHLLNMNF
+1 MNF
-13 INQLY
+13 INQIY
-18 KKFLERPKLILVTLI
+18 KKLLEKPKFILFLIVLV
-33 LIFSFS
+33 FSFS

-64 YLRSVNERYSSEEF
+64 YLRSVNERYSSEDF

-84 PKKKINE
+84 PKKKINNE
-91 ESLKELKKFVDEINN
+91 TIQELKKFVNEIDN
-106 IKWVSK
+106 IQWVSK
-112 SISVLNA
+112 TISILNA
-119 PLFESSDLPL
+119 PLFESSDQPL
-129 IEKIKNIQYI
+129 IEKINNIQYI
-139 VTPGIEI
+139 TTPGIEI
-146 NRALNELKNSPV
+146 NRALNELRNSPV
-158 YKKLIINE
+158 YKRLIIND
-166 DATTFGIVVY
+166 DATTFGIVAY
-176 IKDNKEYLSALKTNK
+176 IKDNKKYLSALEINK

-196 QQNNKLSEKD
+196 QKNKKLSD
-206 LKDFEAHNKILE
+206 KDFKEFEKHKLVLE
-218 KLKKEHNKNLELYN
+218 QLKREQNKNLELYN

-269 VFGSGVFIFI
+269 VFGSGVFVFI

-288 DIRWVVFPLLS
+288 DIRWVIFPLLS
-299 CFLSIA
+299 CFLSIS

-350 FPKKKENYLA
+350 FPKKKENFLT
-360 YLTTTKIFTPILYAV
+360 YLTTTKILTPILYAV

-394 DFGWMMTLGLFI
+394 DFGLMMTLGLFI

-415 PYLIIKFKPKATPI
+415 PYLIIKFKPKASPV
-429 HESKD
+429 HKSKESKIA
-434 SKLAEIFATIALNQ
+434 KFFETIAINQ
-448 KLLVLAFSS
+448 KFLVLAFSS
-457 IILILS
+457 IIFILS

-481 KKTEIYQGMKL
+481 KNTEIYKGMKL

-502 LEIILKF
+502 LDIILKF
-509 KDSDTKNNKNDD
+509 KESESKSTFADD
-521 DFFQGSDSNEYKDSY
+521 EFFQGSSSDEYKDSY
-536 WFTNFRVNNIV
+536 WFTNFRINNIV
-547 NVHQYLET
+547 NVHKYLET

-567 VLQLGEKINDNKK
+567 VLQLGEKLNDNKK
-580 LGPLEMAILY
+580 LGPLEMAILH
-590 SKLPEDIKRSI
+590 SKLPEDIKKNI
-601 VTPYVSIENNEAR
+601 ITPYISIDDNEAR

-619 IDSNPNLNR
+619 IDSNPELNR

-639 EEKLKL
+639 EEKLQLK
-645 NKDEF
+645 KEEF

-680 IFILLLIL
+680 IFLLLLIL
-688 FKSLSWSI
+688 FKSFWWSV

-727 ASITVGIAIDNSIH
+727 ASISVGIAIDNSIH

-753 KNYKKTIEICHK
+753 KNYNRTIQICHRT
-765 SVGKAIVNASLT
+765 VGKAIVNASLT

-786 FSNFIPSIYFGIF
+786 LSNFIPSIYFGIF

-815 PQLIAIIKPFKNG
+815 PQLILIFKPFKNG

>member
-1 MRKSVHLLNMNF
+1 MNF

-18 KKFLERPKLILVTLI
+18 KKFLERPKLILITLI
-33 LIFSFS
+33 LLFSFS
-39 VYNAK
+39 IYNAK

-64 YLRSVNERYSSEEF
+64 YLRSVNERYLSEDF

-112 SISVLNA
+112 TISVLNA
-119 PLFESSDLPL
+119 PLFESSDQPL
-129 IEKIKNIQYI
+129 IEKINNIQYI

-158 YKKLIINE
+158 YKRLIIND

-176 IKDNKEYLSALKTNK
+176 IKDNKKYLSALKTNK
-191 NFLDK
+191 DFLDK

-206 LKDFEAHNKILE
+206 LKEFENHKEILE
-218 KLKKEHNKNLELYN
+218 KLKKEHNKNLEIYN
-232 IEIRSHISK
+232 IEIRSQISK

-279 IITLWFIFR
+279 LITLWFIFR
-288 DIRWVVFPLLS
+288 DVRWVIFPLLS

-343 YKQLQAE
+343 YKQLQTE
-350 FPKKKENYLA
+350 FPKKKENYLT

-375 LTTALAF
+375 LTTVLAF

-429 HESKD
+429 NESKD
-434 SKLAEIFATIALNQ
+434 SKLAKLFAIIALNHRF
-448 KLLVLAFSS
+448 LVLAFST

-509 KDSDTKNNKNDD
+509 KDLDNKNTKNDD

-547 NVHQYLET
+547 NVHKYLES

-590 SKLPEDIKRSI
+590 SKLPEDIKKSI

-645 NKDEF
+645 KKDEF
-650 KITGILVIFNN
+650 KITGVLVIFNN

-667 DSQIKTLGITFAG
+667 DSQIKTLGITFGG

-704 AALFILGSLGLFNIP
+704 AALFILGSLGLFNVP

-753 KNYKKTIEICHK
+753 KNYKKTIEICHR

-786 FSNFIPSIYFGIF
+786 LSNFIPSIYFGIF

>member
-1 MRKSVHLLNMNF
+1 MNF

-18 KKFLERPKLILVTLI
+18 KKFLERPKLILITLI

-39 VYNAK
+39 IYNAK

-64 YLRSVNERYSSEEF
+64 YLRAVNERYLSEEF
-78 FVITYS
+78 FVITYT

-119 PLFESSDLPL
+119 PLFESSDQPL

-158 YKKLIINE
+158 YKRLIIND

-206 LKDFEAHNKILE
+206 LKDFELHKEILE

-232 IEIRSHISK
+232 IQIRSHISK

-279 IITLWFIFR
+279 LITLWFIFR
-288 DIRWVVFPLLS
+288 DIRWVIFPLLS

-375 LTTALAF
+375 LTTVLAF

-434 SKLAEIFATIALNQ
+434 SKLAEIFASIAINQ
-448 KLLVLAFSS
+448 KFLVLAFST
-457 IILILS
+457 IILLLS
-463 IYGMTRLKV
+463 IYGMTKLKV

-509 KDSDTKNNKNDD
+509 KDVENKNNKNDD

-547 NVHQYLET
+547 NVHKYLES

-567 VLQLGEKINDNKK
+567 ILQLGEKINDNKK
-580 LGPLEMAILY
+580 LGPLEMAIMHT
-590 SKLPEDIKRSI
+590 KLPDDIKKSI

-639 EEKLKL
+639 EEKLNLK
-645 NKDEF
+645 KDEF
-650 KITGILVIFNN
+650 KITGVLVIFNN

-704 AALFILGSLGLFNIP
+704 AALFILGSLGLFNVP

-741 YIYRFREEFKIN
+741 YIYRFREEFKVN
-753 KNYKKTIEICHK
+753 KNYKKTIQICHK
-765 SVGKAIVNASLT
+765 SVGKAIINASLT

-786 FSNFIPSIYFGIF
+786 LSNFIPSIYFGIF

>member
-1 MRKSVHLLNMNF
+1 MNF
-13 INQLY
+13 INQIY
-18 KKFLERPKLILVTLI
+18 KKLLEKPKFILFLIVLV
-33 LIFSFS
+33 FSFS

-64 YLRSVNERYSSEEF
+64 YLRSVNERYSSEDF

-84 PKKKINE
+84 PKNKINNE
-91 ESLKELKKFVDEINN
+91 TIQELKKFVNEIDN
-106 IKWVSK
+106 IQWVSK
-112 SISVLNA
+112 TISILNA
-119 PLFESSDLPL
+119 PLFESSDQPL
-129 IEKIKNIQYI
+129 IEKINNIQYI
-139 VTPGIEI
+139 TTPGIEI
-146 NRALNELKNSPV
+146 NRALNELRNSPV
-158 YKKLIINE
+158 YKRLIIND
-166 DATTFGIVVY
+166 DATTFGIVAY
-176 IKDNKEYLSALKTNK
+176 IKDNKKYLSALEINK

-196 QQNNKLSEKD
+196 QKNKKLSD
-206 LKDFEAHNKILE
+206 KDFKEFEKHKLVLE
-218 KLKKEHNKNLELYN
+218 QLKREQNKNLELYN

-269 VFGSGVFIFI
+269 VFGSGVFVFI

-288 DIRWVVFPLLS
+288 DIRWVIFPLLS
-299 CFLSIA
+299 CFLSIS

-350 FPKKKENYLA
+350 FPKKKENFLT
-360 YLTTTKIFTPILYAV
+360 YLTTTKILTPILYAV

-394 DFGWMMTLGLFI
+394 DFGLMMTLGLFI

-415 PYLIIKFKPKATPI
+415 PYLIIKFKPKANPI
-429 HESKD
+429 HKSKESKIA
-434 SKLAEIFATIALNQ
+434 KFFETIAINQ
-448 KLLVLAFSS
+448 KFLVLTFSS
-457 IILILS
+457 IIFILS

-481 KKTEIYQGMKL
+481 KNTEIYKGMKL

-502 LEIILKF
+502 LDIILKF
-509 KDSDTKNNKNDD
+509 KESESKSTFADD
-521 DFFQGSDSNEYKDSY
+521 EFFQGSSSDEYKDSY
-536 WFTNFRVNNIV
+536 WFTNFRINNIV
-547 NVHQYLET
+547 NVHKYLET

-567 VLQLGEKINDNKK
+567 VLQLGEKLNDNKK
-580 LGPLEMAILY
+580 LGPLEMAILH
-590 SKLPEDIKRSI
+590 SKLPEDIKKNI
-601 VTPYVSIENNEAR
+601 ITPYISIDDNEAR

-619 IDSNPNLNR
+619 IDSNPELNR

-639 EEKLKL
+639 EEKLQLK
-645 NKDEF
+645 KEEF

-680 IFILLLIL
+680 IFLLLLIL
-688 FKSLSWSI
+688 FKSFWWSV

-727 ASITVGIAIDNSIH
+727 ASISVGIAIDNSIH

-753 KNYKKTIEICHK
+753 KNYNRTIQICHRT
-765 SVGKAIVNASLT
+765 VGKAIVNASLT

-786 FSNFIPSIYFGIF
+786 LSNFIPSIYFGIF

-815 PQLIAIIKPFKNG
+815 PQLILIIKPFKNG

>member
-1 MRKSVHLLNMNF
+1 MNF

-18 KKFLERPKLILVTLI
+18 KKFLERPKLILVALI
-33 LIFSFS
+33 IIFSFS

-64 YLRSVNERYSSEEF
+64 YLRSVNERYSSEDF

-91 ESLKELKKFVDEINN
+91 ESLNELKKFVNEINN

-166 DATTFGIVVY
+166 EATTFGIVVY

-218 KLKKEHNKNLELYN
+218 KLKKEHNKNLEFYN

-299 CFLSIA
+299 CLLSIA

-327 LMLILTME
+327 IMLILTME

-350 FPKKKENYLA
+350 FPKKKENYLT

-382 LSFIFCDIKPVI
+382 LSLIFCDIKPVI

-429 HESKD
+429 HESKE
-434 SKLAEIFATIALNQ
+434 SKLAEIFSSIALNQ
-448 KLLVLAFSS
+448 RFLVLAFST

-463 IYGMTRLKV
+463 IYGLTKLKV

-509 KDSDTKNNKNDD
+509 KDSDSKSNKNDD
-521 DFFQGSDSNEYKDSY
+521 DFFQDSDSNEYKDSY

-590 SKLPEDIKRSI
+590 SKLPDDIKKSI

-639 EEKLKL
+639 EEKLNL

-727 ASITVGIAIDNSIH
+727 ASISVGIAIDNSIH

-777 IVFGFSILI
+777 IVFGFSILM

>member
-1 MRKSVHLLNMNF
+1 MNF

-18 KKFLERPKLILVTLI
+18 KKFLERPKLILITLI

-39 VYNAK
+39 IYNAK

-64 YLRSVNERYSSEEF
+64 YLRAVNERYLSEEF
-78 FVITYS
+78 FVITYT

-119 PLFESSDLPL
+119 PLFESSDQPL

-158 YKKLIINE
+158 YKRLIIND

-206 LKDFEAHNKILE
+206 LKDFELHKEILE

-232 IEIRSHISK
+232 IQIRSHISK

-279 IITLWFIFR
+279 LITLWFIFR
-288 DIRWVVFPLLS
+288 DIRWVIFPLLS

-375 LTTALAF
+375 LTTVLAF

-434 SKLAEIFATIALNQ
+434 SKLAEIFASIAINQ
-448 KLLVLAFSS
+448 KFLVLAFST
-457 IILILS
+457 IILLLS
-463 IYGMTRLKV
+463 IYGMTKLKV

-509 KDSDTKNNKNDD
+509 KDVENKNNKNDD

-547 NVHQYLET
+547 NVHKYLES

-567 VLQLGEKINDNKK
+567 ILQLGEKINDNKK
-580 LGPLEMAILY
+580 LGPLEMAIMHT
-590 SKLPEDIKRSI
+590 KLPDDIKKSI

-639 EEKLKL
+639 EEKLNLK
-645 NKDEF
+645 KDEF
-650 KITGILVIFNN
+650 KITGVLVIFNN

-704 AALFILGSLGLFNIP
+704 AALFILGSLGLFNVP

-741 YIYRFREEFKIN
+741 YIYRFREEFKVN
-753 KNYKKTIEICHK
+753 KNYKKTIQICHR
-765 SVGKAIVNASLT
+765 SVGKAIINASLT

-786 FSNFIPSIYFGIF
+786 LSNFIPSIYFGIF

>member
-1 MRKSVHLLNMNF
+1 MNF

-18 KKFLERPKLILVTLI
+18 KKFLERPKLILIALI

-91 ESLKELKKFVDEINN
+91 ESLKELRKFVDEINN

-191 NFLDK
+191 IFLDK
-196 QQNNKLSEKD
+196 QQNSKLSEKD
-206 LKDFEAHNKILE
+206 LKEFESQNKILE
-218 KLKKEHNKNLELYN
+218 KLKKEHNKNLEFYN

-299 CFLSIA
+299 CLLSIA

-327 LMLILTME
+327 IMLILTME

-350 FPKKKENYLA
+350 FPKKKENYLT

-382 LSFIFCDIKPVI
+382 LSLIFCDIKPVI

-429 HESKD
+429 HQSKE
-434 SKLAEIFATIALNQ
+434 SKLAEIFSSIALNQ
-448 KLLVLAFSS
+448 RFLVLAFST

-463 IYGMTRLKV
+463 IYGLTKLKV

-509 KDSDTKNNKNDD
+509 KDSDSKSNKNDD

-590 SKLPEDIKRSI
+590 SKLPDDIKKSI

-639 EEKLKL
+639 EEKLNL

-727 ASITVGIAIDNSIH
+727 ASISVGIAIDNSIH

>member
-1 MRKSVHLLNMNF
+1 MNF

-18 KKFLERPKLILVTLI
+18 KKFLERPKLILITLI
-33 LIFSFS
+33 LILSFS

-218 KLKKEHNKNLELYN
+218 KLKKEHNKNLEFYN

-299 CFLSIA
+299 CLLSIA

-434 SKLAEIFATIALNQ
+434 SKLAEIFASIALNQ
-448 KLLVLAFSS
+448 KLLVLTLST

-509 KDSDTKNNKNDD
+509 KDSDSKSNKNDD

-590 SKLPEDIKRSI
+590 SKLPDDIKKSI

-741 YIYRFREEFKIN
+741 YIYRFREEYKLN

>member
-1 MRKSVHLLNMNF
+1 MNF

-18 KKFLERPKLILVTLI
+18 KKFLERPKLILITLI
-33 LIFSFS
+33 LLFSFS
-39 VYNAK
+39 IYNAK

-64 YLRSVNERYSSEEF
+64 YLRSVNERYLSEDF

-112 SISVLNA
+112 TISVLNA
-119 PLFESSDLPL
+119 PLFESSDQPL
-129 IEKIKNIQYI
+129 IEKINNIQYI

-158 YKKLIINE
+158 YKRLIIND

-176 IKDNKEYLSALKTNK
+176 IKDNKKYLSALKTNK
-191 NFLDK
+191 DFLDK
-196 QQNNKLSEKD
+196 QQDNKLSEKD
-206 LKDFEAHNKILE
+206 LKEFENHKEILE
-218 KLKKEHNKNLELYN
+218 KLKKEHNKNLEIYN
-232 IEIRSHISK
+232 IEIRSQISK

-279 IITLWFIFR
+279 LITLWFIFR
-288 DIRWVVFPLLS
+288 DVRWVIFPLLS

-343 YKQLQAE
+343 YKQLQTE
-350 FPKKKENYLA
+350 FPKKKENYLT

-375 LTTALAF
+375 LTTVLAF

-415 PYLIIKFKPKATPI
+415 PYLIIKFKPKATPM

-434 SKLAEIFATIALNQ
+434 SKLAKLFAIIALNHRF
-448 KLLVLAFSS
+448 LVLAFST

-509 KDSDTKNNKNDD
+509 KDLDNKNTKNDD

-547 NVHQYLET
+547 NVHKYLES

-590 SKLPEDIKRSI
+590 SKLPEDIKKSI

-645 NKDEF
+645 KKDEF
-650 KITGILVIFNN
+650 KITGVLVIFNN

-667 DSQIKTLGITFAG
+667 DSQIKTLGITFGG

-704 AALFILGSLGLFNIP
+704 AALFILGSLGLFNVP

-753 KNYKKTIEICHK
+753 KNYKKTIEICHR

-786 FSNFIPSIYFGIF
+786 LSNFIPSIYFGIF

>member
-1 MRKSVHLLNMNF
+1 MNF
-13 INQLY
+13 INQIY
-18 KKFLERPKLILVTLI
+18 KKLLEKPKFILFLIVLV
-33 LIFSFS
+33 FSFS

-64 YLRSVNERYSSEEF
+64 YLRSVNERYSSEDF

-84 PKKKINE
+84 PKKKINNE
-91 ESLKELKKFVDEINN
+91 TIQELKKFVNEIDN
-106 IKWVSK
+106 IQWVSK
-112 SISVLNA
+112 TISILNA
-119 PLFESSDLPL
+119 PLFESSDQPL
-129 IEKIKNIQYI
+129 IEKINNIQYI
-139 VTPGIEI
+139 TTPGIEI
-146 NRALNELKNSPV
+146 NRALNELRNSPV
-158 YKKLIINE
+158 YKRLIIND
-166 DATTFGIVVY
+166 DATTFGIVAY
-176 IKDNKEYLSALKTNK
+176 IKDNKKYLSALEINK
-191 NFLDK
+191 NFLDEQK
-196 QQNNKLSEKD
+196 NKKLSD
-206 LKDFEAHNKILE
+206 KDFKEFEKHKLVLE
-218 KLKKEHNKNLELYN
+218 QLKREQNKNLELYN

-269 VFGSGVFIFI
+269 VFGSGVFVFI

-288 DIRWVVFPLLS
+288 DIRWVIFPLLS
-299 CFLSIA
+299 CFLSIS

-350 FPKKKENYLA
+350 FPKKKENFLT
-360 YLTTTKIFTPILYAV
+360 YLTTTKILTPILYAV

-394 DFGWMMTLGLFI
+394 DFGLMMTLGLFI

-415 PYLIIKFKPKATPI
+415 PYLIIQFKPKASPV
-429 HESKD
+429 HKSKESKIA
-434 SKLAEIFATIALNQ
+434 KFFETIAINQ
-448 KLLVLAFSS
+448 KFLVLTFSS
-457 IILILS
+457 IIFILS

-481 KKTEIYQGMKL
+481 KNTEIYKGMKL

-502 LEIILKF
+502 LDIILKF
-509 KDSDTKNNKNDD
+509 KESESKSTFADD
-521 DFFQGSDSNEYKDSY
+521 EFFQGSSSDEYKDSY
-536 WFTNFRVNNIV
+536 WFTNFRINNIV
-547 NVHQYLET
+547 NVHKYLET

-567 VLQLGEKINDNKK
+567 VLQLGEKLNDNKK
-580 LGPLEMAILY
+580 LGPLEMAILH
-590 SKLPEDIKRSI
+590 SKLPEDIKKNI
-601 VTPYVSIENNEAR
+601 ITPYISIDDNEAR

-619 IDSNPNLNR
+619 IDSNPELNR

-639 EEKLKL
+639 EEKLQLK
-645 NKDEF
+645 KEEF

-680 IFILLLIL
+680 IFLLLLIL
-688 FKSLSWSI
+688 FKSFWWSV

-727 ASITVGIAIDNSIH
+727 ASISVGIAIDNSIH

-753 KNYKKTIEICHK
+753 KNYNRTIQICHRT
-765 SVGKAIVNASLT
+765 VGKAIVNASLT

-786 FSNFIPSIYFGIF
+786 LSNFIPSIYFGIF

-815 PQLIAIIKPFKNG
+815 PQLILIIKPFKNG

>member
-1 MRKSVHLLNMNF
+1 MNF

-18 KKFLERPKLILVTLI
+18 KKFLERPKLILITLI

-112 SISVLNA
+112 TISVLNA
-119 PLFESSDLPL
+119 PLFESSDQPL

-158 YKKLIINE
+158 YKRLIIND

-176 IKDNKEYLSALKTNK
+176 IKDNKKYLSALKTNK
-191 NFLDK
+191 DFLDK

-206 LKDFEAHNKILE
+206 LNDFETHKEILE

-279 IITLWFIFR
+279 LITLWFIFR
-288 DIRWVVFPLLS
+288 DIRWVIFPLLS

-350 FPKKKENYLA
+350 FPKKKENYLT

-375 LTTALAF
+375 LTTVLAF

-434 SKLAEIFATIALNQ
+434 SKIAEVFASIALNHRF
-448 KLLVLAFSS
+448 LVMAFST
-457 IILILS
+457 IVLILS

-509 KDSDTKNNKNDD
+509 KDSDSKSTKNDD

-547 NVHQYLET
+547 NVHKYLES

-590 SKLPEDIKRSI
+590 SKLPDDIKKTI

-645 NKDEF
+645 KKDEF
-650 KITGILVIFNN
+650 KITGVLVIFNN

-704 AALFILGSLGLFNIP
+704 AALFILGSLGLFNVP

-753 KNYKKTIEICHK
+753 KNYKKTIEICHR

-786 FSNFIPSIYFGIF
+786 LSNFIPSIYFGIF

>member
-1 MRKSVHLLNMNF
+1 MNF

-18 KKFLERPKLILVTLI
+18 KKFLERPKLILIALI

-91 ESLKELKKFVDEINN
+91 ESLKELRKFVDEINN

-176 IKDNKEYLSALKTNK
+176 IKDNKEYLSALKANK
-191 NFLDK
+191 IFLDK
-196 QQNNKLSEKD
+196 QQNSKLSEKD
-206 LKDFEAHNKILE
+206 LKEFETQNKILE
-218 KLKKEHNKNLELYN
+218 KLKKEHNKNLEFYN

-415 PYLIIKFKPKATPI
+415 PYLIIKFKPKASPI
-429 HESKD
+429 HQSKD
-434 SKLAEIFATIALNQ
+434 SKIAEIFASIAINQ
-448 KLLVLAFSS
+448 RFLVLAFST

-509 KDSDTKNNKNDD
+509 KDTDSKNNKSDD

-536 WFTNFRVNNIV
+536 WFTNFRVNKIV

-590 SKLPEDIKRSI
+590 SKLPDDIKKSI

-639 EEKLKL
+639 EEKLNL

-727 ASITVGIAIDNSIH
+727 ASISVGIAIDNSIH

-777 IVFGFSILI
+777 IVFGFSILM